1 MNGASSRDAVSSCL
15 EIQPK
20 AMECGGRPP
29 LCDASKRCL
38 GTALQGVSRTEAR
51 TLTCRALEC
60 TRAKR
65 TLSEQI
71 MANQGTNLESYFN
84 RLRAITPIKTVG
96 SVTRAV
102 GLVVESQGP
111 PVSVGEVCEIVG
123 NDHSQAVPAEVIGFR
138 DNYVLSMPLFKV
150 HGVKLGDKVICR
162 KKQATVGVGP
172 ALLGRIVDGLG
183 IPIDDRGPINCV
195 QEYPLQPA
203 GTNPLERKNIEEP
216 LGTGIRAI
224 DGLLTCGKG
233 QRIGVFGGSGIG
245 KSTLIGMMARFTSAD
260 VNVIS
265 LVGERGREVRG
276 FIEKD
281 LGEEGLKRSV
291 VVVSTS
297 DQSPLLRIRA
307 ALVATTMAEYFRDQ
321 GNDVLLVMDSITR
334 FAMAQREVGLAA
346 GEPPS
351 SKGYTPS
358 VFALLPRLVERAGN
372 FRSGG
377 SITGFYTVL
386 VEGDDMND
394 PIADSVRSLLD
405 GHVVL
410 SRDLAWRNHY
420 PPIDVLSSVSRL
432 MPDLVSQQYL
442 QKTGKI
448 REWLSTYQKAEDMV
462 NIGAYVKGSN
472 PKIDLALKKIDAVN
486 TYLIQHSGE
495 RVTLDSSVTA
505 LEEIS
510 KDA

>member
-1 MNGASSRDAVSSCL
+1 
-15 EIQPK
+15 
-20 AMECGGRPP
+20 MENDGINFETYHHK
-29 LCDASKRCL
+29 LM
-38 GTALQGVSRTEAR
+38 Q
-51 TLTCRALEC
+51 
-60 TRAKR
+60 
-65 TLSEQI
+65 LS
-71 MANQGTNLESYFN
+71 
-84 RLRAITPIKTVG
+84 AIKIVG
-96 SVTRAV
+96 SVKRAV
-102 GLVVESQGP
+102 GLVVESVGP
-111 PVSVGEVCEIVG
+111 PVSVGELCEIVG
-123 NDHSQAVPAEVIGFR
+123 KGSQKGIPAEVIGFR

-150 HGVKLGDKVICR
+150 DGVKLGDNVVVR
-162 KKQATVGVGP
+162 QKQATVPVSS
-172 ALLGRIVDGLG
+172 AFLGRIIDGLG
-183 IPIDDRGPINCV
+183 NPIDDLGRIPAT
-195 QEYPLQPA
+195 EDYPLHPP
-203 GTNPLERKNIEEP
+203 GMNPLERKNIEET

-233 QRIGVFGGSGIG
+233 QRIGIFGGSGVG
-245 KSTLIGMMARFTSAD
+245 KSTLLGMMARYTSAD

-297 DQSPLLRIRA
+297 DQPPLLRIRA
-307 ALVATTMAEYFRDQ
+307 ALLATTIAEFFRNQ
-321 GNDVLLVMDSITR
+321 GKHVLLVMDSITR

-372 FRSGG
+372 FTSGG

-394 PIADSVRSLLD
+394 PVADSVRSLLD

-420 PPIDVLSSVSRL
+420 PCIDILSSVSRL
-432 MPDLVSQQYL
+432 MPDLLAQSFME
-442 QKTGKI
+442 KAGRI
-448 REWLSTYQKAEDMV
+448 RDWLATYQKAEDMI

-472 PKIDLALKKIDAVN
+472 PKIDMALKKIDAVN
-486 TYLIQHSGE
+486 SFLIQRSEE
-495 RVTLDSSVTA
+495 RVTVEAA
-505 LEEIS
+505 LSAVEELT
-510 KDA
+510 KDC

>member
-1 MNGASSRDAVSSCL
+1 MG
-15 EIQPK
+15 K
-20 AMECGGRPP
+20 
-29 LCDASKRCL
+29 
-38 GTALQGVSRTEAR
+38 QG
-51 TLTCRALEC
+51 
-60 TRAKR
+60 
-65 TLSEQI
+65 I
-71 MANQGTNLESYFN
+71 NLEAYFH
-84 RLRAITPIKTVG
+84 RLRQINPIKTIGAVK
-96 SVTRAV
+96 RAV

-111 PVSVGEVCEIVG
+111 PVSVGELCEIVG
-123 NDHSQAVPAEVIGFR
+123 NDPGKSIPAEVIGFR

-150 HGVKLGDKVICR
+150 HGVKLGDKVVCR

-172 ALLGRIVDGLG
+172 SLLGRIVDGLG
-183 IPIDDRGPINCV
+183 NPIDDQGPIDYTE
-195 QEYPLQPA
+195 EYPLQPS
-203 GTNPLERKNIEEP
+203 GTNPLERRNIEET

-233 QRIGVFGGSGIG
+233 QRIGIFGGSGIG
-245 KSTLIGMMARFTSAD
+245 KSTLLGMMARYTSAD
-260 VNVIS
+260 INVIS

-281 LGEEGLKRSV
+281 LGVDGLKRSV

-297 DQSPLLRIRA
+297 DQPPLLRIRA
-307 ALVATTMAEYFRDQ
+307 ALVATTVAEYFRNQ
-321 GNDVLLVMDSITR
+321 GKDVLLVMDSITR

-386 VEGDDMND
+386 VEGDDMSD

-405 GHVVL
+405 GHIVL
-410 SRDLAWRNHY
+410 SRDLAWRYHY
-420 PPIDVLSSVSRL
+420 PSIDILSSISRL
-432 MPDLVSQQYL
+432 MPDLVPQAFM

-462 NIGAYVKGSN
+462 NIGAYAKGSN
-472 PKIDLALKKIDAVN
+472 PKIDLALRKIDAVN
-486 TYLIQHSGE
+486 SLLVQRYDE
-495 RVTLDSSVTA
+495 RVTLENAFAAVEDITK
-505 LEEIS
+505 ET
-510 KDA
+510 